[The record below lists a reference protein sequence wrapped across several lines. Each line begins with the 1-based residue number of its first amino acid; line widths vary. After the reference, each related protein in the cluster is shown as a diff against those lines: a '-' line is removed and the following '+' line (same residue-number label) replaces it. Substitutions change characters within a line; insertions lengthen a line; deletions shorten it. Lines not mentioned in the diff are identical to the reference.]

1 MTAAMMMTM
10 STAIA
15 HPMLAP
21 ITGARKTASKATML
35 VYLYTNLLTVSI
47 APDKLTRVGAISEA
61 IDGRQLLIR
70 VMTRKDYR
78 AEDLFNALVNELF
91 LVRQRRV
98 STVYLVFGR
107 VPLVPTANVFVE
119 MNRDK
124 ELDGQRILPK
134 NSWKNR
140 VVRERVIDC
149 ALRSSSRPRR
159 QASPQARSHIV
170 YTQ

>member
-15 HPMLAP
+15 HPMLVP

-35 VYLYTNLLTVSI
+35 GYLHTNLSTVSI
-47 APDKLTRVGAISEA
+47 ASGTLTRVGATSEA

-70 VMTRKDYR
+70 VMTRKAYR
-78 AEDLFNALVNELF
+78 ADELFNALVNELS
-91 LVRQRRV
+91 LVRQRRA

-119 MNRDK
+119 MNRDR
-124 ELDGQRILPK
+124 ELDDQRIVPK

-149 ALRSSSRPRR
+149 ALRSSLRPRR
-159 QASPQARSHIV
+159 QASPRVRSHIV
-170 YTQ
+170 YT